1 MKKRFTAIAA
11 LAVAAAMSLTACTQS
26 QNAAPETQAA
36 AETAAQGSEDKAEE
50 PAPAPAPAP
59 APSADAVSLK
69 MATGGTT
76 GTYYAYGGVIA
87 NILNGKLGSLQ
98 LNVQSTGA
106 SKANIFLIDDGEAD
120 VAIVQN
126 DVMDYASKGTDL
138 FEEDGAI
145 ESFSAGAAL
154 YAEVCQIISSGD
166 IKSVEDL
173 KGKRVSV
180 GDAGSGVEF
189 NARQILNAYGIS
201 FDDIEVNNLGF
212 GDSAD
217 ALKDGKIDA
226 FFCTAGAPT
235 TAITELATTNSINLL
250 GIDDEHAAALQNDY
264 AFYTQYTIPGG
275 TYKGVDDDVV
285 TVAVKATLIV
295 SDKLSEDVV
304 YDLVKGL
311 FDNKD
316 AITAGHAKGAELD
329 PAYAVDGI
337 SVKFH
342 PGAEKYFKEAGVLQ

>member
-50 PAPAPAPAP
+50 PAPAP

-189 NARQILNAYGIS
+189 KARQILNAYGIS

-295 SDKLSEDVV
+295 SDELSEDVV

>member
-36 AETAAQGSEDKAEE
+36 AETAAQGSEDKADE
-50 PAPAPAPAP
+50 PAPAP

>member
-1 MKKRFTAIAA
+1 MKKRFTAVAA

-36 AETAAQGSEDKAEE
+36 AETAAQGGEDKAEE
-50 PAPAPAPAP
+50 PAPAP

-87 NILNGKLGSLQ
+87 NILNSKLGSLQ

>member
-1 MKKRFTAIAA
+1 MKKRLMA
-11 LAVAAAMSLTACTQS
+11 LAMVSAMVLSACTKS
-26 QNAAPETQAA
+26 TTAPTTAAPAAGETTVAA
-36 AETAAQGSEDKAEE
+36 AETAA
-50 PAPAPAPAP
+50 PAASGTAQT
-59 APSADAVSLK
+59 LK
-69 MATGGTT
+69 LATGGTT
-76 GTYYAYGGVIA
+76 DTYYAYGGVIA
-87 NILNGKLGSLQ
+87 NTLNSKLPNVQ

-120 VAIVQN
+120 AALVQN

-138 FEEDGAI
+138 FEEDGAVTT
-145 ESFSAGAAL
+145 FSTAAAL

-173 KGKRVSV
+173 KGKRISV

-189 NARQILNAYGIS
+189 NARQILEAYGIT
-201 FDDIEVNNLGF
+201 FDDIEVNNLSF

-235 TAITELATTNSINLL
+235 TAISELSTTNAINLL
-250 GIDDEHAAALQNDY
+250 GIDDAHAKALQDKY
-264 AFYTQYTIPGG
+264 AFYTQYTVPSG
-275 TYKGVDDDVV
+275 TYKGVDSDVV

-295 SDKLSEDVV
+295 SDKLSDDVV
-304 YDLVKGL
+304 YELVKGI

-316 AITAGHAKGAELD
+316 AIVSGHAKGAELD
-329 PAYAVDGI
+329 TTYAVEGI

-342 PGAEKYFKEAGVLQ
+342 PGAEKYFKEVGALK

>member
-50 PAPAPAPAP
+50 PAPAPAP
-59 APSADAVSLK
+59 SADAVSLK

-76 GTYYAYGGVIA
+76 GTYYVYGGVIA

-295 SDKLSEDVV
+295 SDELSEDVV

>member
-50 PAPAPAPAP
+50 PAPAPAP

-342 PGAEKYFKEAGVLQ
+342 PGAEK

>member
-50 PAPAPAPAP
+50 PAPAPAP

-189 NARQILNAYGIS
+189 NARQILNAYGIT